1 MAIDTETGRSL
12 TLTRRLAA
20 APERVWRAWTDPQ
33 TMMRWFAPRDDFDIP
48 TVEAD
53 VRVGGRYR
61 IVMKSADGALQPR
74 GARAVGRVA
83 RMIDGDEA
91 ARAPAGDLH
100 RPDVRLAQDRLRRVG
115 ADANHQALVL
125 DAAAHVSADHED
137 EAAHHLLFRDVRAM
151 RERPAHARGGDFIV
165 GHAATVELTEWF
177 TF

>member
-61 IVMKSADGALQPR
+61 IVMKSADGAL
-74 GARAVGRVA
+74 
-83 RMIDGDEA
+83 
-91 ARAPAGDLH
+91 H
-100 RPDVRLAQDRLRRVG
+100 DVRGEYREIAPLRRLVFTWAWQSEPQDESLVTITLRRDGAGTELTLQHDRLPSTASRNKHEHGWLGCLDRLQRVV
-115 ADANHQALVL
+115 A
-125 DAAAHVSADHED
+125 
-137 EAAHHLLFRDVRAM
+137 
-151 RERPAHARGGDFIV
+151 
-165 GHAATVELTEWF
+165 
-177 TF
+177 